1 MVHHNLFQDCWQTD
15 RPTWAS
21 YRGAFAPKNQTISK
35 NSIRSASKD
44 KIWNNWNNC
53 QNITKSD
60 NINDYVTICD
70 NIWQRGQY
78 LKMTQY
84 LPIYD
89 NIW

>member
-1 MVHHNLFQDCWQTD
+1 MVDCVLLLNHNI
-15 RPTWAS
+15 P
-21 YRGAFAPKNQTISK
+21 RGKESDKKNQAISK